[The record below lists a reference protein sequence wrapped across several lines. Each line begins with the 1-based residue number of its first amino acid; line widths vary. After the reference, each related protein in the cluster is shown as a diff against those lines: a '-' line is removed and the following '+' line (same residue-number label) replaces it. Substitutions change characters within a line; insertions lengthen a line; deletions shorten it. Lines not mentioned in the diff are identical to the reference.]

1 MNHILPNNKI
11 STLKEFALQLIGEVY
26 DAREARNVVNELFR
40 HYLNFSAADLVVKAN
55 DTVSESQMLLIY
67 KAAKR
72 IAQHEPLQYVLGS
85 AYFFGM
91 DLYVN
96 NSVLIPRPETEELVR
111 WILSTIIPNNHSVS
125 DNHSVSEN
133 HSAIEGHYEPNN
145 HSVLDIGTG
154 SGAIALALKKAQPHW
169 NVCGVDVSKEA
180 LQVAQRN
187 STELQLEVEWKEVDI
202 LAGNLPEG
210 IWNCIVSNPPYIP
223 VSEGNEMRT
232 SVVQHEPHLALF
244 VPENDPLLFYR
255 RILELAN
262 NCENVKQVF
271 FEIHENYSIE
281 TLTLGESMGW
291 KGELKKD
298 LQGKDRF
305 ICFAK

>member
-11 STLKEFALQLIGEVY
+11 GTLKEFALQRIGEVY
-26 DAREARNVVNELFR
+26 EAREARNVVNELFR
-40 HYLNFSAADLVVKAN
+40 HYLNLSAADMVVKAN

-85 AYFFGM
+85 SYFFGM

-111 WILSTIIPNNHSVS
+111 WIIETIKPNNHSV
-125 DNHSVSEN
+125 
-133 HSAIEGHYEPNN
+133 

-154 SGAIALALKKAQPHW
+154 SGAIALALKKAQSSW

-180 LQVAQRN
+180 LQVAERN

-202 LAGNLPEG
+202 LEGNLPEG
-210 IWNCIVSNPPYIP
+210 NWNTIVSNPPYIT
-223 VSEGNEMRT
+223 VSEGSEMRA

-262 NCENVKQVF
+262 NCETVKQVF
-271 FEIHENYSIE
+271 FEIHENYASE
-281 TLTLGESMGW
+281 TLALGLSLGW

-298 LQGKDRF
+298 MQGKERMLLF
-305 ICFAK
+305 TK

>member
-1 MNHILPNNKI
+1 MNHILPNNKV
-11 STLKEFALQLIGEVY
+11 STLKEFALERIGEVY

-55 DTVSESQMLLIY
+55 DSVSESQMLLIY

-91 DLYVN
+91 DLHVN
-96 NSVLIPRPETEELVR
+96 SSVLIPRPETEELVR
-111 WILSTIIPNNHSVS
+111 WILDEIKPNNHSV
-125 DNHSVSEN
+125 HS
-133 HSAIEGHYEPNN
+133 II
-145 HSVLDIGTG
+145 DIGTG
-154 SGAIALALKKAQPHW
+154 SGAIALALKKAQPNW

-180 LQVAQRN
+180 LHVAQRN
-187 STELQLEVEWKEVDI
+187 SNELQLEVEWKEVDI
-202 LAGNLPEG
+202 LEGNLPKG
-210 IWNCIVSNPPYIP
+210 NWTCIVSNPPYIT

-244 VPENDPLLFYR
+244 VPENDPLIFYR

-262 NCENVKQVF
+262 KCETVKQVF
-271 FEIHENYSIE
+271 FEIHENYSNE
-281 TLTLGESMGW
+281 TFALGESMGW

-298 LQGKDRF
+298 LQGKSRMLLF
-305 ICFAK
+305 TK

>member
-11 STLKEFALQLIGEVY
+11 STLKEFALQRIGEVY

-91 DLYVN
+91 DLHVN

-111 WILSTIIPNNHSVS
+111 WILETIK
-125 DNHSVSEN
+125 
-133 HSAIEGHYEPNN
+133 PNN

-154 SGAIALALKKAQPHW
+154 SGAIALALKKAQPNW
-169 NVCGVDVSKEA
+169 NICGVDVSREA
-180 LQVAQRN
+180 LQIAQRN
-187 STELQLEVEWKEVDI
+187 SAELELEVEWKEVDI
-202 LAGNLPEG
+202 LAENLPEG
-210 IWNCIVSNPPYIP
+210 NWKCIVSNPPYIN
-223 VSEGNEMRT
+223 VSEGNEMRK

-262 NCENVKQVF
+262 NCSTVQHVF
-271 FEIHENYSIE
+271 FEIHENYATE
-281 TLTLGESMGW
+281 TLALGESMNW

-298 LQGKDRF
+298 LQGKSRMLLF
-305 ICFAK
+305 TK

>member
-11 STLKEFALQLIGEVY
+11 STLKEFSIQRVGEVY
-26 DAREARNVVNELFR
+26 DARESRNIVNELFR
-40 HYLNFSAADLVVKAN
+40 HYLHLSSADLIVKAN
-55 DTVSESQMLLIY
+55 DSISESQMLLVY
-67 KAAKR
+67 KAVKR
-72 IAQHEPLQYVLGS
+72 IANKEPLQYVLGK

-91 DLYVN
+91 DMHV
-96 NSVLIPRPETEELVR
+96 SPAVLIPRPETEELVR
-111 WILSTIIPNNHSVS
+111 WIIETIKPNNHSV
-125 DNHSVSEN
+125 
-133 HSAIEGHYEPNN
+133 

-154 SGAIALALKKAQPHW
+154 SGAIALALKKAQPNW

-187 STELQLEVEWKEVDI
+187 STEFQLEVEWREVDI
-202 LAGNLPEG
+202 LEENLPEG
-210 IWNCIVSNPPYIP
+210 NWTCIVSNPPYIT
-223 VSEGNEMRT
+223 VSEGSEMRP

-262 NCENVKQVF
+262 GCSTVQQVF
-271 FEIHENYSIE
+271 FEIHENYSRE
-281 TLTLGESMGW
+281 TLALGESMGW

-298 LQGKDRF
+298 LQGKERMLLF
-305 ICFAK
+305 TK

>member
-11 STLKEFALQLIGEVY
+11 GTLKEFALQRVGEVY
-26 DAREARNVVNELFR
+26 EAREARNVVNELFR

-67 KAAKR
+67 KAVKR
-72 IAQHEPLQYVLGS
+72 IANKEPLQYVLGK

-91 DLYVN
+91 DLNV
-96 NSVLIPRPETEELVR
+96 SPAVLIPRPETEELVR
-111 WILSTIIPNNHSVS
+111 WILETIKPNNHSV
-125 DNHSVSEN
+125 
-133 HSAIEGHYEPNN
+133 

-154 SGAIALALKKAQPHW
+154 SGAIALALKKAQPIW
-169 NVCGVDVSKEA
+169 KVCGVDVSKEA

-187 STELQLEVEWKEVDI
+187 SAELQLEVEWKEVDI
-202 LAGNLPEG
+202 LNEKLPGGN
-210 IWNCIVSNPPYIP
+210 WNCIVSNPPYIP
-223 VSEGNEMRT
+223 VSEGSEMRP
-232 SVVQHEPHLALF
+232 SVVEHEPHLALF

-262 NCENVKQVF
+262 NCETVKQVF
-271 FEIHENYSIE
+271 FEIHENYATE
-281 TLTLGESMGW
+281 TLALGESMGW

-298 LQGKDRF
+298 LQGKERF
-305 ICFAK
+305 ICFSK

>member
-1 MNHILPNNKI
+1 MNHILPNNKV
-11 STLKEFALQLIGEVY
+11 STLKEFALQRVGEVY
-26 DAREARNVVNELFR
+26 EAREARNVVNELFR
-40 HYLNFSAADLVVKAN
+40 HYLNFSAADLVVRAN

-91 DLYVN
+91 DLHVN

-111 WILSTIIPNNHSVS
+111 WILSTIIPNNHSV
-125 DNHSVSEN
+125 
-133 HSAIEGHYEPNN
+133 
-145 HSVLDIGTG
+145 LDIGTG
-154 SGAIALALKKAQPHW
+154 SGAIALALKKAQPNW
-169 NVCGVDVSKEA
+169 NLCGVDVSKEA

-187 STELQLEVEWKEVDI
+187 STELRLEVEWKEVDI
-202 LAGNLPEG
+202 QVENLPEG
-210 IWNCIVSNPPYIP
+210 NWNCIVSNPPYIP

-244 VPENDPLLFYR
+244 VPENDPLIFYR

-262 NCENVKQVF
+262 NCETVNQVF
-271 FEIHENYSIE
+271 FEIHENYSNE
-281 TLTLGESMGW
+281 TLALGESMGW

-298 LQGKDRF
+298 MQGKSRMLLF
-305 ICFAK
+305 TK

>member
-11 STLKEFALQLIGEVY
+11 STLKEFALQRIGGVY

-67 KAAKR
+67 KSAKR

-91 DLYVN
+91 DLHVN

-125 DNHSVSEN
+125 DNHSV
-133 HSAIEGHYEPNN
+133 HSII
-145 HSVLDIGTG
+145 DIGTG
-154 SGAIALALKKAQPHW
+154 SGAIALALKKAQPNW

-187 STELQLEVEWKEVDI
+187 SNELQLEMEWKEVDI
-202 LAGNLPEG
+202 LEGNLPEG
-210 IWNCIVSNPPYIP
+210 NWTCIVSNPPYIP

-244 VPENDPLLFYR
+244 VPENDPLIFYR

-262 NCENVKQVF
+262 NYETVKQVF
-271 FEIHENYSIE
+271 FEIHENYATE
-281 TLTLGESMGW
+281 TLALGEQYYW

-298 LQGKDRF
+298 LQGKARMIVF
-305 ICFAK
+305 TK

>member
-11 STLKEFALQLIGEVY
+11 STLKEFALQRIGEVY

-91 DLYVN
+91 DLHVN
-96 NSVLIPRPETEELVR
+96 SSVLIPRPETEELVR
-111 WILSTIIPNNHSVS
+111 WILETIKPN
-125 DNHSVSEN
+125 N
-133 HSAIEGHYEPNN
+133 HSAIEGHFAPNN

-154 SGAIALALKKAQPHW
+154 SGAIALALKKAQSSW
-169 NVCGVDVSKEA
+169 NVCGVDVSREA

-187 STELQLEVEWKEVDI
+187 STELQLEVAWKELDI
-202 LAGNLPEG
+202 LEGNLPAG
-210 IWNCIVSNPPYIP
+210 NWNTIVSNPPYIT
-223 VSEGNEMRT
+223 VLEGNEMRQ
-232 SVVQHEPHLALF
+232 SVIEYEPHLALF

-262 NCENVKQVF
+262 NCDTVKQVF
-271 FEIHENYSIE
+271 FEIHENYSTE
-281 TLTLGESMGW
+281 TLALGEQFYW

-298 LQGKDRF
+298 LQGKSRMLLF
-305 ICFAK
+305 TK

>member
-11 STLKEFALQLIGEVY
+11 STLKDFALQRVGEVY
-26 DAREARNVVNELFR
+26 EAREARNVVNELFR
-40 HYLNFSAADLVVKAN
+40 NYLNLSAADLVVNSN

-67 KAAKR
+67 KAVKR

-91 DLYVN
+91 DLHVN

-111 WILSTIIPNNHSVS
+111 WILETIKPNNHSVS
-125 DNHSVSEN
+125 DNHSVNS
-133 HSAIEGHYEPNN
+133 I
-145 HSVLDIGTG
+145 LDIGTG
-154 SGAIALALKKAQPHW
+154 SGAIALALKKAQPSW

-180 LQVAQRN
+180 LQVARRN

-202 LAGNLPEG
+202 LAGNFPEG
-210 IWNCIVSNPPYIP
+210 NWNCIVSNPPYIT
-223 VSEGNEMRT
+223 VSEGSEMRA

-244 VPENDPLLFYR
+244 VPESDPLIFYR

-262 NCENVKQVF
+262 NCETVNQVF
-271 FEIHENYSIE
+271 FEIHENYATE
-281 TLTLGESMGW
+281 TLALGEQYYW
-291 KGELKKD
+291 KGQLKKD
-298 LQGKDRF
+298 LQGKERF
-305 ICFAK
+305 ICFSK

>member
-11 STLKEFALQLIGEVY
+11 GTLKEFALQRVGEVY
-26 DAREARNVVNELFR
+26 EAREARNVVNELFR

-55 DTVSESQMLLIY
+55 ESISESQMLLVY
-67 KAAKR
+67 KAVKR
-72 IAQHEPLQYVLGS
+72 IANKEPLQYVLGS

-91 DLYVN
+91 DLLVN
-96 NSVLIPRPETEELVR
+96 SSVLIPRPETEELVR
-111 WILSTIIPNNHSVS
+111 WILETIKPN
-125 DNHSVSEN
+125 D
-133 HSAIEGHYEPNN
+133 Y
-145 HSVLDIGTG
+145 SVLDIGTG
-154 SGAIALALKKAQPHW
+154 SGAIALALKKAQPNW
-169 NVCGVDVSKEA
+169 KVCGVDVSKEA
-180 LQVAQRN
+180 LQVARRN

-202 LAGNLPEG
+202 LAENFPEG
-210 IWNCIVSNPPYIP
+210 NWTCIVSNPPYIT

-262 NCENVKQVF
+262 NCETVKQVF
-271 FEIHENYSIE
+271 FEIHENYATE
-281 TLTLGESMGW
+281 TLALGEQFYW

-298 LQGKDRF
+298 LQGKSRMLLF
-305 ICFAK
+305 TK

>member
-11 STLKEFALQLIGEVY
+11 STLKEFALQRIGEVY

-67 KAAKR
+67 KASKR

-91 DLYVN
+91 DLHVN
-96 NSVLIPRPETEELVR
+96 KSVLIPRPETEELVR
-111 WILSTIIPNNHSVS
+111 WILDEIKPN
-125 DNHSVSEN
+125 D
-133 HSAIEGHYEPNN
+133 Y
-145 HSVLDIGTG
+145 SVLDIGTG
-154 SGAIALALKKAQPHW
+154 SGAIALALKKAQPTW
-169 NVCGVDVSKEA
+169 GVSGCDISKEA
-180 LQVAQRN
+180 LQVAQIN
-187 STELQLEVEWKEVDI
+187 STELQLEVEWKEVNI
-202 LAGNLPEG
+202 LEENLPEG
-210 IWNCIVSNPPYIP
+210 NWNTIVSNPPYIP
-223 VSEGNEMRT
+223 VSEGSEIRP
-232 SVVQHEPHLALF
+232 SIVEHEPHLALF

-262 NCENVKQVF
+262 NCETVKQVF
-271 FEIHENYSIE
+271 FEIHENYANE
-281 TLTLGESMGW
+281 TLALGEQYHW

-298 LQGKDRF
+298 MQGKARMLLF
-305 ICFAK
+305 TK

>member
-1 MNHILPNNKI
+1 MNHILPNNKV
-11 STLKEFALQLIGEVY
+11 STLKEFALQRIGEVY
-26 DAREARNVVNELFR
+26 EAREARNVVNELFR

-91 DLYVN
+91 DLHVN

-111 WILSTIIPNNHSVS
+111 WILETIKPNNHSV
-125 DNHSVSEN
+125 
-133 HSAIEGHYEPNN
+133 I
-145 HSVLDIGTG
+145 DIGTG
-154 SGAIALALKKAQPHW
+154 SGAIALALKKAQPNW

-180 LQVAQRN
+180 IQVAQRN
-187 STELQLEVEWKEVDI
+187 SNELHLEVEWKEVDI
-202 LAGNLPEG
+202 LVENLPEG
-210 IWNCIVSNPPYIP
+210 NWTCIVSNPPYIP

-262 NCENVKQVF
+262 NCETVNQVF
-271 FEIHENYSIE
+271 FEIHENYSNE
-281 TLTLGESMGW
+281 TFTLGESMGW

-305 ICFAK
+305 ICFTK

>member
-11 STLKEFALQLIGEVY
+11 STLKEFALQRIGEVY

-91 DLYVN
+91 DLHVN
-96 NSVLIPRPETEELVR
+96 SSVLIPRPETEELVR
-111 WILSTIIPNNHSVS
+111 WILETIK
-125 DNHSVSEN
+125 
-133 HSAIEGHYEPNN
+133 PNN

-154 SGAIALALKKAQPHW
+154 SGAIALALKKAQPNW
-169 NVCGVDVSKEA
+169 NVCGVDVSKDA

-202 LAGNLPEG
+202 LAENFPEG
-210 IWNCIVSNPPYIP
+210 NWNCIVSNPPYIT

-262 NCENVKQVF
+262 QCEKVNQVF
-271 FEIHENYSIE
+271 FEIHENYATE
-281 TLTLGESMGW
+281 TFALGESMGW

-298 LQGKDRF
+298 LQGKSRMLLF
-305 ICFAK
+305 TK

>member
-11 STLKEFALQLIGEVY
+11 GTLKEFALQRIGEVY

-96 NSVLIPRPETEELVR
+96 SSVLIPRPETEELVR
-111 WILSTIIPNNHSVS
+111 WILETIRPNNHSV
-125 DNHSVSEN
+125 V
-133 HSAIEGHYEPNN
+133 EGQIAPNDY
-145 HSVLDIGTG
+145 SVLDIGTG
-154 SGAIALALKKAQPHW
+154 SGAISLALKKAQPNW
-169 NVCGVDVSKEA
+169 NVCGVDISKEA

-187 STELQLEVEWKEVDI
+187 SNELQLEVAWKELDI
-202 LAGNLPEG
+202 LEGNLPEG
-210 IWNCIVSNPPYIP
+210 NWTCIVSNPPYIT
-223 VSEGNEMRT
+223 VSEGNEMRA

-262 NCENVKQVF
+262 KCETVSQVF
-271 FEIHENYSIE
+271 FEIHENYATE
-281 TLTLGESMGW
+281 TLALGEKYHW

-298 LQGKDRF
+298 LQGKARMLLF
-305 ICFAK
+305 TK

>member
-1 MNHILPNNKI
+1 MNHILPNNKV
-11 STLKEFALQLIGEVY
+11 STLKEFALERIGEVY

-91 DLYVN
+91 DLHVN
-96 NSVLIPRPETEELVR
+96 SSVLIPRPETEELVR
-111 WILSTIIPNNHSVS
+111 CILDEIKPNNHSV
-125 DNHSVSEN
+125 
-133 HSAIEGHYEPNN
+133 I
-145 HSVLDIGTG
+145 DIGTG
-154 SGAIALALKKAQPHW
+154 SGAIALALKKAQSSW

-180 LQVAQRN
+180 LQVAQIN
-187 STELQLEVEWKEVDI
+187 STELQLEVEWKEVNI
-202 LAGNLPEG
+202 LEENLPEG
-210 IWNCIVSNPPYIP
+210 NWNTIVSNPPYIP
-223 VSEGNEMRT
+223 VSEGSEIRP
-232 SVVQHEPHLALF
+232 SVVEHEPHLALF

-262 NCENVKQVF
+262 NCETVKQVF
-271 FEIHENYSIE
+271 FEIHENYANE
-281 TLTLGESMGW
+281 TLALGEQYHW

-298 LQGKDRF
+298 MQGKARMLLF
-305 ICFAK
+305 TK

>member
-1 MNHILPNNKI
+1 MNHILPNNKV
-11 STLKEFALQLIGEVY
+11 STLKEFALQRIGEVY

-40 HYLNFSAADLVVKAN
+40 HYLNLSVADLVVKAN

-91 DLYVN
+91 DLHVN
-96 NSVLIPRPETEELVR
+96 KSVLIPRPETEELVR
-111 WILSTIIPNNHSVS
+111 WILETIKPNNHSV
-125 DNHSVSEN
+125 
-133 HSAIEGHYEPNN
+133 

-154 SGAIALALKKAQPHW
+154 SGAIVLALKKAQPNW

-187 STELQLEVEWKEVDI
+187 SNELQLEVEWKEVDI

-210 IWNCIVSNPPYIP
+210 NWTCIVSNPPYIP

-244 VPENDPLLFYR
+244 VPENDALLFYR

-262 NCENVKQVF
+262 QCETVNQVF
-271 FEIHENYSIE
+271 FEIHENYSNE
-281 TLTLGESMGW
+281 TFALGESMGW
-291 KGELKKD
+291 KGELKND
-298 LQGKDRF
+298 LQGKPRMLLF
-305 ICFAK
+305 TK

>member
-11 STLKEFALQLIGEVY
+11 STLKEFALQRIGEVY

-72 IAQHEPLQYVLGS
+72 IAQDEPLQYVLGS

-91 DLYVN
+91 DLNVN
-96 NSVLIPRPETEELVR
+96 SSVLIPRPETEELVR
-111 WILSTIIPNNHSVS
+111 WILDEIK
-125 DNHSVSEN
+125 
-133 HSAIEGHYEPNN
+133 PNN
-145 HSVLDIGTG
+145 HSVLDIGAG
-154 SGAIALALKKAQPHW
+154 SGAIALALKKAQPNW

-187 STELQLEVEWKEVDI
+187 STELQLEVAWKEVDI
-202 LAGNLPEG
+202 LAENLPEG
-210 IWNCIVSNPPYIP
+210 NWTCIVSNPPYIT

-244 VPENDPLLFYR
+244 VPENDPLIFYR

-262 NCENVKQVF
+262 NCETVKQVF
-271 FEIHENYSIE
+271 FEIHENYSNE
-281 TLTLGESMGW
+281 TFALGESMGW
-291 KGELKKD
+291 KGELKTD
-298 LQGKDRF
+298 MQGKARMIVF
-305 ICFAK
+305 TK

>member
-11 STLKEFALQLIGEVY
+11 STLKEFALQRIGEVY
-26 DAREARNVVNELFR
+26 EAREARNVVNELFR

-55 DTVSESQMLLIY
+55 ETVSESQMLLIY
-67 KAAKR
+67 KASKR

-91 DLYVN
+91 DLHV
-96 NSVLIPRPETEELVR
+96 SPAVLIPRPETEELVR
-111 WILSTIIPNNHSVS
+111 WILSTIIPNNHSVRE
-125 DNHSVSEN
+125 DQI
-133 HSAIEGHYEPNN
+133 APNDY
-145 HSVLDIGTG
+145 SVLDIGTG
-154 SGAIALALKKAQPHW
+154 SGAIALALKKAQPNW
-169 NVCGVDVSKEA
+169 KVCGVDVSKEA

-187 STELQLEVEWKEVDI
+187 STELQLEVGWKEVNI
-202 LAGNLPEG
+202 LEENFPEG
-210 IWNCIVSNPPYIP
+210 NWNCIVSNPPYIT

-244 VPENDPLLFYR
+244 VPKNDPLLFYR

-262 NCENVKQVF
+262 NYSTVQHVF
-271 FEIHENYSIE
+271 FEIHENYANE
-281 TLTLGESMGW
+281 TLALGEQYHW

-298 LQGKDRF
+298 LQGKYRMLLF
-305 ICFAK
+305 TK